1 MNFTTAEAEKPDDAL
16 RLSHRLVA
24 LHASGIALLIIVVL
38 TTATWISLQQ
48 NHLAKE
54 FSQRLVKNQIESDR
68 AGAYGL
74 VRDYSLWDEAFA
86 AVQNDDRN
94 WLYSNIGTS
103 VTELGTFDLVVLVPD
118 ARTNF
123 GWVAGSPPKGVADIL
138 PTELLEAFLQLLDTS
153 DESPVRSRT
162 LVADFDGTPWI
173 FAFSRIT
180 PIDGIPAGV
189 RLESLPFQIH
199 GTRLT
204 QERLESM
211 GRDLLATK
219 IALSETVAS
228 DQASVALTDFS
239 GQVISYVVWDA
250 PRPGASSPSEG
261 SHPPR
266 ARISRR
272 HCNQR
277 RQLAL
282 HRALGSSTG
291 ACPRGGEGGGSELD
305 RVSVERQP

>member
-1 MNFTTAEAEKPDDAL
+1 MSP
-16 RLSHRLVA
+16 
-24 LHASGIALLIIVVL
+24 
-38 TTATWISLQQ
+38 
-48 NHLAKE
+48 
-54 FSQRLVKNQIESDR
+54 
-68 AGAYGL
+68 
-74 VRDYSLWDEAFA
+74 
-86 AVQNDDRN
+86 
-94 WLYSNIGTS
+94 
-103 VTELGTFDLVVLVPD
+103 TFFPQ
-118 ARTNF
+118 
-123 GWVAGSPPKGVADIL
+123 
-138 PTELLEAFLQLLDTS
+138 ELLEAFLQLLDTS

-189 RLESLPFQIH
+189 GLGSLPFQIH

-250 PRPGASSPSEG
+250 PRPGASVLRKAAIP
-261 SHPPR
+261 
-266 ARISRR
+266 
-272 HCNQR
+272 
-277 RQLAL
+277 LAL
-282 HRALGSSTG
+282 ALAVATAISAVSSLYTVRSARRLERALAAAKVADRSRTEFLSNVSHELRTPMNGVLG
-291 ACPRGGEGGGSELD
+291 AAQLLETTDLDEEQRELLEPTHV
-305 RVSVERQP
+305 VSDCTDVTDLRPH

>member
-38 TTATWISLQQ
+38 TTATWISSQQ

-86 AVQNDDRN
+86 AVRSDDRN

-123 GWVAGSPPKGVADIL
+123 GWVAGSPPDGVADIL
-138 PTELLEAFLQLLDTS
+138 PA
-153 DESPVRSRT
+153 
-162 LVADFDGTPWI
+162 GTPRG
-173 FAFSRIT
+173 F
-180 PIDGIPAGV
+180 PPA
-189 RLESLPFQIH
+189 S
-199 GTRLT
+199 
-204 QERLESM
+204 
-211 GRDLLATK
+211 
-219 IALSETVAS
+219 
-228 DQASVALTDFS
+228 
-239 GQVISYVVWDA
+239 
-250 PRPGASSPSEG
+250 
-261 SHPPR
+261 
-266 ARISRR
+266 
-272 HCNQR
+272 
-277 RQLAL
+277 
-282 HRALGSSTG
+282 
-291 ACPRGGEGGGSELD
+291 
-305 RVSVERQP
+305 